1 MKHVGYRIIGNTGMA
16 KVNDIVKVCKDI
28 GKNQNLL
35 FDVWEPGEDS
45 TNEVVW
51 NYYGYLQQVW

>member
-1 MKHVGYRIIGNTGMA
+1 MKHVGYSIIGDTGMV

-35 FDVWEPGEDS
+35 LDVWEPGEDS

-51 NYYGYLQQVW
+51 NY

>member
-1 MKHVGYRIIGNTGMA
+1 MKHVGYSIIGDTGMV
-16 KVNDIVKVCKDI
+16 KVNDIVKVCKEI

-35 FDVWEPGEDS
+35 LDVWEPAEDPA
-45 TNEVVW
+45 NEVVW